1 MNKRIKK
8 KHRDY
13 CYSNREI
20 NNEVVFNRAV
30 SKYIFSDIDSKG
42 YIRFRGILKYY
53 NLHKR
58 KTLFIGSSWKTRAK
72 KFQS

>member
-30 SKYIFSDIDSKG
+30 NKYIFSDIDSKG

-58 KTLFIGSSWKTRAK
+58 KTLFIGSSWKERKK
-72 KFQS
+72 KFQ